1 MCLKTEYTDIFN
13 ISIIS
18 PELGGH
24 AAADSDLIIMSDLIR
39 LVCLFSATVV
49 VCNNK
54 NMDVVNKLLIRSQS
68 LITQPWHNQKYTHNN
83 TY

>member
-13 ISIIS
+13 VSIIS

-24 AAADSDLIIMSDLIR
+24 AAADSVLIR
-39 LVCLFSATVV
+39 LVCLFSAAVV
-49 VCNNK
+49 VCNNT

-68 LITQPWHNQKYTHNN
+68 LITQP
-83 TY
+83 